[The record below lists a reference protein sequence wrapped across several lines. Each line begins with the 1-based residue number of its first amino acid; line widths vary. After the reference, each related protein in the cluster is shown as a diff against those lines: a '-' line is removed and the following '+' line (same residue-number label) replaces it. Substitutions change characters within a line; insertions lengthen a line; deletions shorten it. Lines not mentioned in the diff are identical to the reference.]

1 MIRFCLKDVIIRYKL
16 IFLDE
21 LFRRFWTMKLR
32 RIAEE
37 FSVNTLVTQKVLG
50 RKTLETLKLLD
61 SRNYYFFV
69 GFVVAGVE
77 FFI

>member
-1 MIRFCLKDVIIRYKL
+1 
-16 IFLDE
+16 
-21 LFRRFWTMKLR
+21 MKLR